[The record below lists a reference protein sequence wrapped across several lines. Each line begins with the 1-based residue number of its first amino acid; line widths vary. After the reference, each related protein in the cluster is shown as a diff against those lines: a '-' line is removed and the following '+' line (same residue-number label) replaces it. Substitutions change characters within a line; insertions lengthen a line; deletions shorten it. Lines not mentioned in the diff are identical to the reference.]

1 MAKYR
6 MNISQTEQKIL
17 FAKSGNVCAFP
28 DCDLPII
35 ADVGDDSKP
44 LAEMAHIIAYSDD
57 GPRSDP
63 NLPTEERNKTSNLI
77 LLCPTH
83 HVLVDKF
90 EYQYNTHVL
99 REMKLQHERNNSKS
113 AFNEATPELISEPLH
128 ASLLPLSHLP
138 FAVFAADTQYNK
150 SNVREL
156 FDVLDTDE
164 NQNILYAFEL
174 RDNKLYTFH
183 DLRSPNNPFW
193 GTYDQFTVESLK
205 STDLWASP
213 DEHRLYVALLNRAL
227 KGFLHK
233 KRVAYDRERY
243 RYYFLSEPPGIKRRF
258 TYKSLSGRQ
267 TTKSIVNQS
276 VTKRTGRPKSYW
288 VHLAANLS
296 FQHIAPQQWVF
307 TIRPE
312 RHLTTN
318 GSKPYTHSSIG
329 SKITRI
335 KSTMYNWKYLQE
347 IQLWREF
354 ITDAQPRLILHLG
367 RQSIVIKN
375 NLLNEEIEWPGI
387 PEDQKN
393 FVSQEH
399 PEDLF
404 TSSEINILD
413 KEEEEFYNELS
424 LDEDEE

>member
-1 MAKYR
+1 

-63 NLPTEERNKTSNLI
+63 SLPTEERNKTSNLI

-113 AFNEATPELISEPLH
+113 AFTGATPELISEPLH
-128 ASLLPLSHLP
+128 ASLLPLSRVP

-150 SNVREL
+150 GNVQEL
-156 FDVLDTDE
+156 FDVLNTNTD
-164 NQNILYAFEL
+164 QNIHYAFEL

-183 DLRSPNNPFW
+183 DLSTPNNPFH
-193 GTYDQFTVESLK
+193 GTYDLSTVENLK
-205 STDLWASP
+205 STDLWDSP

-227 KGFLHK
+227 RDSLSKKGVKFDPEH
-233 KRVAYDRERY
+233 Y
-243 RYYFLSEPPGIKRRF
+243 RYYFLPEPTKIKRTF
-258 TYKSLSGRQ
+258 TYTSLAGRQ
-267 TTKSIVNQS
+267 TTKSIVNQPI
-276 VTKRTGRPKSYW
+276 TQITNQPKPYW

-296 FQHIAPQQWVF
+296 FEHIAPQQWVL

-312 RHLTTN
+312 RYLTTN
-318 GSKPYTHSSIG
+318 GSDPYTHSSIG
-329 SKITRI
+329 RKITRI

-354 ITDAQPRLILHLG
+354 ITNARPRLILHLG
-367 RQSIVIKN
+367 RQSIIIEN
-375 NLLNEEIEWPGI
+375 NLLKEEIEWSGI
-387 PEDQKN
+387 PEDRNN
-393 FVSQEH
+393 FVFQEH

-404 TSSEINILD
+404 TSTEIKILD
-413 KEEEEFYNELS
+413 KDEEEFYDELF